1 MPAGAQ
7 DRPACRRNGIA
18 SAMDATRLAETLSAP
33 IALPGDL
40 MISLGTLGLLALLAI
55 VLVAWLRSRSQVRR
69 LLEDSELRRED
80 EEGRA
85 ADQIDAVLK
94 SQAEITGR
102 MQTMAEI
109 FGARQADLTRTIAE
123 RFDGLSTR
131 VGQSIRDTTTLTNA
145 SLSQLSE
152 RLAVIDRAQGEI
164 RGLAGE
170 VVRLQ
175 DILSNKQTRGA
186 FGEGRM
192 HAIVADALPAA
203 SYSFQATLSNGKRP
217 DCLILMPNGAPS
229 LAIDAKFPLEAYT
242 ALREA
247 ETDDARAFAAS
258 RLRRDMDVHVK
269 AIAEKYLI
277 PGETQDTAFLF
288 VPSEAVFAELHER
301 FEDIVQKAYR
311 SRVVIVSPSLLLL
324 SIQVVQAIL
333 KDARMRAEA
342 GRIQKE
348 VRLLGEDLVRLDAR
362 VAALKTHFGQTGRDI
377 DQILT
382 STEKLIRRGERIEA
396 VELGEDPTADLAE
409 RDPAVQSRPQ
419 VKLGG

>member
-1 MPAGAQ
+1 M
-7 DRPACRRNGIA
+7 D
-18 SAMDATRLAETLSAP
+18 SAAFAAAFSAPVIFLGDHPLTLAE
-33 IALPGDL
+33 
-40 MISLGTLGLLALLAI
+40 ALLAGLAALFF
-55 VLVAWLRSRSQVRR
+55 VLWRR
-69 LLEDSELRRED
+69 AS
-80 EEGRA
+80 RA
-85 ADQIDAVLK
+85 AREAGDHADRSDNEASERLDAVLR

-109 FGARQADLTRTIAE
+109 IGSRQADLTRTLAE
-123 RFDGLSTR
+123 RLDGLSTR
-131 VGQSIRDTTTLTNA
+131 VGQSIRETGTATSA
-145 SLSQLSE
+145 SLTALTE

-175 DILSNKQTRGA
+175 DILSNKQSRGA

-192 HAIVADALPAA
+192 QAIVADALPSAA
-203 SYSFQATLSNGKRP
+203 YSFQATLSNGKRP
-217 DCLILMPNGAPS
+217 DCLIRMPNGAPS
-229 LAIDAKFPLEAYT
+229 LAIDAKFPLEAFT

-247 ETDDARAFAAS
+247 ESDEARTFAAS
-258 RLRRDMDVHVK
+258 RMRRDMDVHVR
-269 AIAEKYLI
+269 AIADKYLI

-311 SRVVIVSPSLLLL
+311 ARVVIVSPSLLLL

-362 VAALKTHFGQTGRDI
+362 VSALRTHFGQAGRDI
-377 DQILT
+377 DQILV
-382 STEKLIRRGERIEA
+382 STDKLMRRGERIEA
-396 VELGEDPTADLAE
+396 AELGDDGTAAGPVT
-409 RDPAVQSRPQ
+409 RTAPGAV
-419 VKLGG
+419 

>member
-1 MPAGAQ
+1 MEA
-7 DRPACRRNGIA
+7 DRLFEI
-18 SAMDATRLAETLSAP
+18 LSMP
-33 IALPGDL
+33 IALPGGL
-40 MISLGTLGLLALLAI
+40 VVSLGTLGLLVLLAM
-55 VLVAWLRSRSQVRR
+55 VLVAWFRARAQVRR
-69 LLEDSELRRED
+69 LMEDADLRRED
-80 EEGRA
+80 EEARSAG
-85 ADQIDAVLK
+85 QIEAVLR

-109 FGARQADLTRTIAE
+109 FGTRQADLTRTIAE

-131 VGQSIRDTTTLTNA
+131 VGQSIRETTTLTNA
-145 SLSQLSE
+145 SLSNLSE

-203 SYSFQATLSNGKRP
+203 SYSFQSTLSNGKRP

-247 ETDDARAFAAS
+247 GTDEARAFAAS

-311 SRVVIVSPSLLLL
+311 ARVVIVSPSLLML

-377 DQILT
+377 DLILT

-396 VELGEDPTADLAE
+396 VELGEDIAGNLTE
-409 RDPAVQSRPQ
+409 RDRETELPSQ
-419 VKLGG
+419 VKIGG